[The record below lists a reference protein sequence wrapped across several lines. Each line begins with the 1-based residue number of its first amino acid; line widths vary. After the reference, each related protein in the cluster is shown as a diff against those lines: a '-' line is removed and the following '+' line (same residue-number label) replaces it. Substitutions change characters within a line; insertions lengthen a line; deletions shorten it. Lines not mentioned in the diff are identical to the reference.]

1 MEDLEGYRY
10 ELKMLLADVDVA
22 AARGWI
28 RAHPLLFRQS
38 FVPRRVNNIY
48 FDTQDY
54 DWMRDHIDGAPR
66 RAKLRLRWYGE
77 GWAFTASQLE
87 LKVKESYLGRKESMP
102 ISAAIDLAHMPW
114 SQITG
119 LIAAGCDDLFRARLA
134 GTQPVLINTYRREY
148 YVSADG
154 AIRATLDL
162 DLWACSQAFG
172 QSPRLDSP
180 QPQRDLAIIELK
192 ARAGEYERLS
202 EALTSFPA
210 RTIHFSKFLSGMES
224 GI

>member
-1 MEDLEGYRY
+1 MDDLEGYRY
-10 ELKMLLADVDVA
+10 ELKMVYEGVLGPN
-22 AARGWI
+22 ARGWI
-28 RAHPLLFRQS
+28 RTHPLLFRQA
-38 FVPRRVNNIY
+38 FAPRRVNNIY
-48 FDTQDY
+48 FDTHDH

-77 GWAFTASQLE
+77 EWAFTTSQLE
-87 LKVKESYLGRKESMP
+87 LKVKEAHLGRKESVP
-102 ISAAIDLAHMPW
+102 IAAAIDLERMAW
-114 SQITG
+114 SDITG
-119 LIAAGCDDLFRARLA
+119 LIAAECGDLFRARLA
-134 GTQPVLINTYRREY
+134 GTRPVLVNTYRREY

-192 ARAGEYERLS
+192 ARAGEYKRLS
-202 EALTSFPA
+202 EALTAFPT
-210 RTIHFSKFLSGMES
+210 RTIHFSKFLNGMEAAF
-224 GI
+224 